1 MNCHHGV
8 RLHTVC
14 HDPAVQALIPF
25 LDAIHGSHRVIAER
39 GGHGGH
45 RSLDAWMQ
53 GPGAGLRKVPDIV
66 LENFDGPQSFLLIDV
81 KTLDAAGLTHVL
93 TRHTDRVRLA
103 AHRYVTRRAV
113 QEEYGALPARMRL
126 VVLPIS
132 TFGAIGAPGHAFIG
146 ELSRRMRASVPYSL
160 LPHASWATPRLGPMI
175 RMALTHAVRRGLAAS
190 VHANWRCGDGS
201 GGGGAE

>member
-1 MNCHHGV
+1 M

-53 GPGAGLRKVPDIV
+53 GPGAGLSKVPDIV
-66 LENFDGPQSFLLIDV
+66 LENFDGAQSFLLIDV
-81 KTLDAAGLTHVL
+81 KTLDAAGTTHIAA
-93 TRHTDRVRLA
+93 RHTDRTRLA

-113 QEEYGALPARMRL
+113 EHEYGTLPERMRL

-132 TFGAIGAPGHAFIG
+132 TFGAIGTPGG
-146 ELSRRMRASVPYSL
+146 PSTLSVPKVYFVCTYDMHLSQFITSY
-160 LPHASWATPRLGPMI
+160 HVCDI
-175 RMALTHAVRRGLAAS
+175 AVIYLA
-190 VHANWRCGDGS
+190 DML
-201 GGGGAE
+201 